1 MRDRANKW
9 GREVPGKTPV
19 EPPWVTAET
28 NGTAHGPVC
37 QKPPQGACDQGPGL
51 DEAQIPLLFER
62 FYRSNAG
69 DSQAVYGHGLG
80 LYIVRRLV
88 EAMGGE
94 AGAENRPQGGACFW
108 FRLPRLEE
116 RGEHGL

>member
-51 DEAQIPLLFER
+51 SVEPPPGEPEAARGCLYRPGNQHR
-62 FYRSNAG
+62 FTPIYRF
-69 DSQAVYGHGLG
+69 L
-80 LYIVRRLV
+80 
-88 EAMGGE
+88 
-94 AGAENRPQGGACFW
+94 W
-108 FRLPRLEE
+108 FF
-116 RGEHGL
+116 RG